1 MGPVETDYRQ
11 PLRAE
16 GAEGLSTPMIKLT
29 FSHLE
34 LRHLHPTVV
43 LAEDRNHTIRT
54 AFLVSFDR
62 FKDGLQRLLPSGNRS
77 D

>member
-1 MGPVETDYRQ
+1 
-11 PLRAE
+11 
-16 GAEGLSTPMIKLT
+16 MIKLT

-43 LAEDRNHTIRT
+43 LAEDRNHNIRT